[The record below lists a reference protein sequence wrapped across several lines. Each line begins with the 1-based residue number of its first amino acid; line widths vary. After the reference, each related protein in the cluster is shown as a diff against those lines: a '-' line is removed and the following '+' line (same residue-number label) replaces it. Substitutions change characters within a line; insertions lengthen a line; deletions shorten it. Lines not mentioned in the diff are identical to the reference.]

1 MDAVTGFLKKLI
13 DDSILRNNS
22 WITVINHN
30 ETSIVYFE
38 ERQPDLSLIDLIK
51 FRSGGNDFD
60 NPLFDA
66 HRICKNNS
74 NDYDKFLLV
83 FMSDGEW
90 SFPQSGIDRI
100 IEDNTIID

>member
-1 MDAVTGFLKKLI
+1 MDAFTIFLNKLL
-13 DDSILRNNS
+13 DEKILKNNS

-30 ETSIVYFE
+30 QTSIVYFE
-38 ERQPDLSLIDLIK
+38 EKQPDLSLISSII

-66 HRICKNNS
+66 HRICKKNP
-74 NDYDKFLLV
+74 DKYDKFLLY

-90 SFPQSGIDRI
+90 SFP
-100 IEDNTIID
+100 